1 MFFINIFKR
10 ENRRSDKDLKKS
22 NTNSGAPKK
31 GTPEERRTDTDRR
44 NDIGRRKGLY
54 YSLPENQKDTVEAI
68 INMLENRLKK

>member
-1 MFFINIFKR
+1 VFFISIFKR

-22 NTNSGAPKK
+22 NTNSGAPKRR
-31 GTPEERRTDTDRR
+31 TSDERRTAADRR

-68 INMLENRLKK
+68 INMLEKRLKK